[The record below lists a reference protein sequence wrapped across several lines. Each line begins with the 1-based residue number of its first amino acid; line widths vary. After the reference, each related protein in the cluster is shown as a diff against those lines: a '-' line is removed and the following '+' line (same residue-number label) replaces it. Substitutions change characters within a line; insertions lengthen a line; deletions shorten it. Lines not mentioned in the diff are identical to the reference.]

1 MEAKW
6 RIYESVNYVI
16 NESGNG
22 LSPVRRQAVIWTNAV
37 LSSNGPK
44 LQ

>member
-1 MEAKW
+1 MEAEW
-6 RIYESVNYVI
+6 RIYELVNYV
-16 NESGNG
+16 NNGSCNG
-22 LSPVRRQAVIWTNAV
+22 LPPVRRQAVIWTNAV